1 MTETKVKQVVGR
13 KEKKQNRTENTR
25 REKKGKEQE
34 RKSKRKGVFWLIKL
48 TNPGMFVE

>member
-25 REKKGKEQE
+25 REKKRKERN
-34 RKSKRKGVFWLIKL
+34 RKEKVKEKECFGL
-48 TNPGMFVE
+48 